1 MTDRI
6 MIVTVPENTYDWLK
20 SAGETW
26 GRFLGEVSPFSSGEA
41 LTPEQVVLSC
51 IERMQEQAEAKR
63 KGSE

>member
-6 MIVTVPENTYDWLK
+6 MIVTVSDDTYDWLK
-20 SAGETW
+20 SAGQLW
-26 GRFLGEVSPFSSGEA
+26 GNFLGEISPFSSGEV
-41 LTPEQVVLSC
+41 LTPEQVARSC